1 MERSSR
7 RLPAA
12 PAEARVKSEQLVSI
26 ECAAKRYTIRGQT
39 GFAMEHHG
47 VKMILVLNLTLP
59 LGSGTLSSLA
69 HLE

>member
-12 PAEARVKSEQLVSI
+12 PAGARAKREQLVSP
-26 ECAAKRYTIRGQT
+26 ECAAKGCAIRGQT
-39 GFAMEHHG
+39 GLAMEHHG
-47 VKMILVLNLTLP
+47 VRMILVLNPTLP
-59 LGSGTLSSLA
+59 LGPGTLSSLA